1 MKRIAAE
8 STTKTY
14 YYRFLKWYYGI
25 EGEFTEEHREA
36 IGQFSSEVYPFM
48 MIVLLGGFL
57 LSLVFQSDVTDLA
70 YLIAVGYP
78 LAYQSSVVQKLGW
91 DKLTVVPSQLKEARR
106 KMFRKTLRMA
116 LFYVIVI
123 LLTTVWL
130 WQSGIPQEAG
140 TTFEVYWKIAAPG
153 VMVLYTP
160 IIFMITFFSNRRK
173 IKVIKE

>member
-1 MKRIAAE
+1 MKKE
-8 STTKTY
+8 YQSKFY
-14 YYRFLKWYYGI
+14 YLFLKWFYGI
-25 EGEFTEEHREA
+25 EGDFTTDHELE
-36 IGQFSSEVYPFM
+36 IQKLSSEVYPFM
-48 MIVLLGGFL
+48 ITVLIGGFL
-57 LSLVFQSDVTDLA
+57 LSMLFYTDLTSWA
-70 YLIAVGYP
+70 YLIAVVYP
-78 LAYQSSVVQKLGW
+78 LAYQSSVVQKFGW

-116 LFYVIVI
+116 LFYVIVL

-160 IIFMITFFSNRRK
+160 IIFMIAFFSNHRK